1 MRRREF
7 ITLVGGAAAAWPLV
21 ARAQQAAMPMLG
33 YLHARGPDDAGHL
46 AAAFR
51 RGLRDGGFVDGKDV
65 RVEYRWASGQY
76 DRLPGLAK
84 ELVGLPVS
92 VLAASGGEPT
102 VLAAKAA
109 TSTIPIVFTMSSDPV
124 KLGLANSYNRPGGN
138 VTGITILSA
147 FLEPKRLGLLHDLV
161 PTAATMGFL
170 VDSSFP
176 LAADQIREADDAA
189 RAIGVPIHALRVTSK
204 RDIDEAF
211 ETIAQQHIGA
221 LAVGSS
227 PFLDTC
233 RDQLVALAARAA
245 VPTMYSFRE
254 YALAGGLVSYG
265 IDIQDVHRQVGLYTA
280 QILKG
285 TKPAELPILQPTKFA
300 LVINVKTAKA
310 LGLSIPPQ
318 VLAIADEVIE

>member
-1 MRRREF
+1 MIRC
-7 ITLVGGAAAAWPLV
+7 
-21 ARAQQAAMPMLG
+21 QQCRPISCNG
-33 YLHARGPDDAGHL
+33 
-46 AAAFR
+46 
-51 RGLRDGGFVDGKDV
+51 
-65 RVEYRWASGQY
+65 
-76 DRLPGLAK
+76 
-84 ELVGLPVS
+84 
-92 VLAASGGEPT
+92 T
-102 VLAAKAA
+102 V
-109 TSTIPIVFTMSSDPV
+109 
-124 KLGLANSYNRPGGN
+124 
-138 VTGITILSA
+138 
-147 FLEPKRLGLLHDLV
+147 
-161 PTAATMGFL
+161 GFL

-189 RAIGVPIHALRVTSK
+189 RAIGVPIHALRVKSK

-221 LAVGSS
+221 VAVGFS
-227 PFLDTC
+227 PFTC

-245 VPTMYSFRE
+245 VPAMYSFRE

-265 IDIQDVHRQVGLYTA
+265 IDIQDVHRQVGLYAA
-280 QILKG
+280 QILKA